1 MPTPEQIFTKGP
13 LVPRIITW
21 LCFFV
26 MTLILIHALSTF
38 EPSRKLGVQIEIF
51 LIDLMPMFFL
61 MLTWLIAMR
70 WPLAGAALL
79 GGMGYMLMYYYEA
92 VPLEGGWKEILLF
105 TGFPLPL
112 FLSALLA
119 LAGQGMKYRYG
130 RRTAPSDDAPFDD
143 PA

>member
-1 MPTPEQIFTKGP
+1 MVTPEQVFTKGP
-13 LVPRIITW
+13 LIPRIITW
-21 LCFFV
+21 LAFFV

-51 LIDLMPMFFL
+51 LIDLMPLFFL
-61 MLTWLIAMR
+61 MLAWLIAMR
-70 WPLAGAALL
+70 WPLAGAAGL

-92 VPLEGGWKEILLF
+92 VPLGGGWKEILLF
-105 TGFPLPL
+105 LGFPLPL

-119 LAGQGMKYRYG
+119 LAGQMMSKRHG
-130 RRTAPSDDAPFDD
+130 RRTVPSDDVPTDD